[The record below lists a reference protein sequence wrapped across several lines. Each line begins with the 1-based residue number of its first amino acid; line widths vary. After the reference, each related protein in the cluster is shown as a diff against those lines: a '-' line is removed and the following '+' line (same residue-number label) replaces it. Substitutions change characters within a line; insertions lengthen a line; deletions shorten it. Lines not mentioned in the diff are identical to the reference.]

1 MTQREGSRRGGRTR
15 VSARRLLAPWRQPW
29 PWLSLLLLLLCSR
42 SEPPR
47 LWFWFALLLISL
59 LVGLLQSLQRHP

>member
-1 MTQREGSRRGGRTR
+1 MNRRSLLRSRW
-15 VSARRLLAPWRQPW
+15 LAPWLQPW
-29 PWLSLLLLLLCSR
+29 PWLSLLLLMLCQR

-59 LVGLLQSLQRHP
+59 GVGLMRSLADQQRP

>member
-1 MTQREGSRRGGRTR
+1 MRP
-15 VSARRLLAPWRQPW
+15 VALLAA
-29 PWLSLLLLLLCSR
+29 SLALASPAFAESQSSNSSSNCSNGLCTR

-59 LVGLLQSLQRHP
+59 LVGLLQSFARRP

>member
-1 MTQREGSRRGGRTR
+1 MIDRR
-15 VSARRLLAPWRQPW
+15 SLLAPWRQPL
-29 PWLSLLLLLLCSR
+29 PWISLLLLALCTR

-59 LVGLLQSLQRHP
+59 LMGLLQSLARRP